1 MEMQIL
7 SHDAVEQVEKDPEH
21 ISIGYFSGSK
31 THDQD
36 FEVAEEAL
44 LEVMKEHPEVRLK
57 LVGVLSDR
65 KMEKFG
71 NKVEKLPFMDWKQLP
86 SVMAGIDINL
96 MPLEDSIFHCSKS
109 ENKWM
114 EAALVKVP
122 SVMSRNRE
130 MEGVIENGMDGWLCS
145 DKEEWKKALTTLIE
159 EKTARVQM
167 GEKAHKK
174 VMCQYVTQNTG
185 KDAREELLCSEKYS

>member
-1 MEMQIL
+1 MIRTL
-7 SHDAVEQVEKDPEH
+7 
-21 ISIGYFSGSK
+21 
-31 THDQD
+31 
-36 FEVAEEAL
+36 EVAEEAI

-109 ENKWM
+109 EKQ
-114 EAALVKVP
+114 
-122 SVMSRNRE
+122 
-130 MEGVIENGMDGWLCS
+130 MDGSRTGESAISDEQKPGDGRRDRKWCGWL
-145 DKEEWKKALTTLIE
+145 AL
-159 EKTARVQM
+159 Q
-167 GEKAHKK
+167 
-174 VMCQYVTQNTG
+174 
-185 KDAREELLCSEKYS
+185 